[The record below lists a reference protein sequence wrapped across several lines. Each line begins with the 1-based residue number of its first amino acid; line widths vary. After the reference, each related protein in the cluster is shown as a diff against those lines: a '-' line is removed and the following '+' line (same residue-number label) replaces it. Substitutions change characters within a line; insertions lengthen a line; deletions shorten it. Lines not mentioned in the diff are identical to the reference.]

1 MKTTAPR
8 LTMADIRRD
17 IDRID
22 ENLVTLLAER
32 QRLVEQAIAVKKR
45 DGIPARVPERIEQ
58 VIKHV
63 RSLAGTHHLDAALVE
78 TIWTEMIE
86 WFIAHEERELVLKS

>member
-17 IDRID
+17 IDRLD
-22 ENLVTLLAER
+22 ENLVKLLAQR
-32 QRLVEQAIAVKKR
+32 QRLVEQAIVVKKR

-58 VIKHV
+58 VIRHV
-63 RSLAGTHHLDAALVE
+63 RSLAGTHRVDPALAE
-78 TIWTEMIE
+78 TIWTEMLE
-86 WFIAHEERELVLKS
+86 WFIAHEERELDRKR

>member
-1 MKTTAPR
+1 MESSAPPP
-8 LTMADIRRD
+8 TMADIRRD

-22 ENLVTLLAER
+22 ESLVMLLAER
-32 QRLVEQAIAVKKR
+32 QRLVEQAIVVKQR

-58 VIKHV
+58 VIEHV
-63 RSLAGTHHLDAALVE
+63 RGLARAHHLDAALVE

-86 WFIAHEERELVLKS
+86 WFIDHEERELDRKR

>member
-32 QRLVEQAIAVKKR
+32 QRLVEQAIAVKNATASR
-45 DGIPARVPERIEQ
+45 PACRNGSNR
-58 VIKHV
+58 
-63 RSLAGTHHLDAALVE
+63 
-78 TIWTEMIE
+78 
-86 WFIAHEERELVLKS
+86 

>member
-1 MKTTAPR
+1 MKTAIPH

-22 ENLVTLLAER
+22 EDLVKLLAER

-45 DGIPARVPERIEQ
+45 DGIPARVPERVEQ
-58 VIKHV
+58 VMAHI
-63 RSLAGTHHLDAALVE
+63 RRLAGTHRVDPALAE
-78 TIWTEMIE
+78 TLWTEMLE
-86 WFIAHEERELVLKS
+86 WFIAHEERELDRKR